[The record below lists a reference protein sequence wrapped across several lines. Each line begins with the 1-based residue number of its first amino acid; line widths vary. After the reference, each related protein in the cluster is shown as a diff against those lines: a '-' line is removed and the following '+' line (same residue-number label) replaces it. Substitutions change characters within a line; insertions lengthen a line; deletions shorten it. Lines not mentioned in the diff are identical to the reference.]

1 MKIPYRYEC
10 RIILKNGF
18 TYYPDFTFL
27 SPFTCQ
33 EIYWEHFGMM
43 EDENYS
49 KNALRKINRYY
60 NNGIKEFDNLIIT
73 MESKNVP
80 LNIKIA
86 EEKARKILLK
96 EDS

>member
-1 MKIPYRYEC
+1 MKIIR
-10 RIILKNGF
+10 
-18 TYYPDFTFL
+18 
-27 SPFTCQ
+27 
-33 EIYWEHFGMM
+33 
-43 EDENYS
+43 
-49 KNALRKINRYY
+49 KNALRKINTYY

-80 LNIKIA
+80 LNIRIA